1 MQIKADVQSAL
12 ICINLRFS
20 FYINELF
27 YGKTMIKYLVV
38 GLGNIGPEYH
48 ETRHNIGFMTVEA
61 WIHHQLFHQR
71 TSVDPAQAI
80 DFYEPEWIGRSL
92 LDAERKYSIGKCADR
107 SR

>member
-27 YGKTMIKYLVV
+27 YGNTMIKYLVV

-61 WIHHQLFHQR
+61 LARITMLLLLWMDAMD
-71 TSVDPAQAI
+71 SPPAFPSK
-80 DFYEPEWIGRSL
+80 DVS
-92 LDAERKYSIGKCADR
+92 
-107 SR
+107 

>member
-27 YGKTMIKYLVV
+27 YRNTMIKYLVV

-61 WIHHQLFHQR
+61 LARINNAPPFYGWTIWIHYQLFYQR
-71 TSVDPAQAI
+71 TPVDFA
-80 DFYEPEWIGRSL
+80 
-92 LDAERKYSIGKCADR
+92 
-107 SR
+107 

>member
-61 WIHHQLFHQR
+61 LARINNAPPFMDGR
-71 TSVDPAQAI
+71 TVSQSPKAAYPPYCLPGQSRK
-80 DFYEPEWIGRSL
+80 RS
-92 LDAERKYSIGKCADR
+92 C
-107 SR
+107 

>member
-1 MQIKADVQSAL
+1 MLLLLWMDAMDSPPA
-12 ICINLRFS
+12 
-20 FYINELF
+20 
-27 YGKTMIKYLVV
+27 
-38 GLGNIGPEYH
+38 
-48 ETRHNIGFMTVEA
+48 
-61 WIHHQLFHQR
+61 FHQR

>member
-61 WIHHQLFHQR
+61 LARINNAPPF
-71 TSVDPAQAI
+71 DPAQAI

>member
-1 MQIKADVQSAL
+1 
-12 ICINLRFS
+12 
-20 FYINELF
+20 
-27 YGKTMIKYLVV
+27 MIKYLVV

-61 WIHHQLFHQR
+61 LARINNAPPFYGCLTIWIHYQLFYQR
-71 TSVDPAQAI
+71 TPVDSAQAI
-80 DFYEPEWIGRSL
+80 DFYEPERIGRSL